1 MDKPA
6 DHRAVMAS
14 RLPAADETD
23 FYPTPPWGA
32 RAGGELIR
40 RFDPFG
46 GRCWWEPAC
55 GALHMAHG
63 LRDYAPQLVIS
74 DAYRYGGGY
83 PLYDFRS
90 EAPPPFSADWVA
102 TNPPFLDIE
111 VFIRRAYAR
120 ATRGVALLMRAALL
134 ETVGRYSLLYR
145 DCPLTAFAPFSERL
159 PMHKGR
165 YEDDGSTATFY
176 AWFIWLKPVLRPR
189 RFMARIGDTYYPA
202 TVPIPPGTKARL
214 YRPSDAAFA
223 AREAA

>member
-1 MDKPA
+1 MDRPA
-6 DHRAVMAS
+6 DFRAVMAS
-14 RLPAADETD
+14 RLPAVDDTD

-32 RAGGELIR
+32 RAGGELVR
-40 RFDPFG
+40 RFDPRPV
-46 GRCWWEPAC
+46 GRWWEPAC
-55 GALHMAHG
+55 GALHMTHG
-63 LRDYAPQLVIS
+63 LSDYAPQLVVS
-74 DAYRYGGGY
+74 DAYRYGSGY

-90 EAPPPFSADWVA
+90 DAPPPFVADWIV

-111 VFIRRAYAR
+111 LFIRRAYAR
-120 ATRGVALLMRAALL
+120 ALRGVALLMRAALL
-134 ETVGRYSLLYR
+134 ETVGRYTLLYR
-145 DCPLTAFAPFSERL
+145 DCPLTIFAPFSERL

-189 RFMARIGDTYYPA
+189 RFMARIGDAYYPA
-202 TVPIPPGTKARL
+202 TVPIPPGTKTRL